1 MDMIIQNISLLINP
15 TELAISAGYIGIFII
30 IFAETG
36 VLLGIFLPG
45 DSLLFAAG
53 LLASNGIFNPIL
65 LIAIVIVAAILGDTT
80 SYWLGVKSGK
90 ILLNKYPRLVKQEY
104 IHKTEKFYSHWGGRA
119 VIFAR
124 FVPIVR
130 TIAPLMAGIGYME
143 YKTFVLFNIIGS
155 ILWGPVMILLG
166 YTLGKS
172 IPNSTHY
179 ILPISI
185 GIIVLSFLP
194 FFIRI
199 LSQKYFVRQK
209 TSEENIQTK

>member
-1 MDMIIQNISLLINP
+1 MDTIIQNISLLINP

-65 LIAIVIVAAILGDTT
+65 LIVIVIVAAILGDTT

-90 ILLNKYPRLVKQEY
+90 ILLNKYPKLVKQEY
-104 IHKTEKFYSHWGGRA
+104 IYKTERFYSKWGGRS

-130 TIAPLMAGIGYME
+130 TIVPLMAGIGYMK
-143 YKTFVLFNIIGS
+143 YKTFVLYNIVGS

-179 ILPISI
+179 ILPISL
-185 GIIVLSFLP
+185 GIIIISFLP
-194 FFIRI
+194 FFIRLI
-199 LSQKYFVRQK
+199 SQRYFVRQK
-209 TSEENIQTK
+209 LYEEDLHIK

>member
-1 MDMIIQNISLLINP
+1 MDSIIQSISLLVNP
-15 TELAISAGYIGIFII
+15 TELAISAGYVGIFAI

-36 VLLGIFLPG
+36 ILLGIFLPG

-53 LLASNGIFNPIL
+53 LLASNGIFNPLL
-65 LIAIVIVAAILGDTT
+65 LIVLVIIAAIFGDTT

-90 ILLNKYPRLVKQEY
+90 ILLKKYPRLVKQEY
-104 IHKTEKFYSHWGGRA
+104 VDRTERFYSRWGGRA

-130 TIAPLMAGIGYME
+130 TIAPLMAGIGFMK
-143 YKTFVLFNIIGS
+143 YKTFVLFNIIGA

-172 IPNSTHY
+172 IPNSTRY
-179 ILPISI
+179 ILPISL
-185 GIIVLSFLP
+185 GIIVISFLP

-199 LSQKYFVRQK
+199 ISQRYFVRQVPPNK
-209 TSEENIQTK
+209 DSQTN